1 MKKTTKNT
9 KGQIAMNREDVRRK
23 FESIHNVSEYV
34 RVSDKH
40 PLELYIGKNEQ
51 GYPTL
56 RYNGAFQPV
65 KVVGNSMLEIKQVKT
80 AKYNSLLFCFNS
92 ADNLSL
98 FYNFCE
104 DIINQTANYNGTD
117 GYVEIINRYNQW
129 KKMFYGSSKLLTENE
144 VIGLIGE
151 LMFLKNY
158 AFKKYGTTIG
168 LNGWS
173 GPEPTHKDFSFDNS
187 WYEIKTINSFKN
199 SVNISSIEQLD
210 SENEGRLIVYSLE
223 KMSPSFRG
231 ITLNAL
237 VQKIMGLLTLDTD
250 RDIFVE
256 KLKQVGY
263 SYSEVYDNYVYN
275 YVCKDSYIVSSDFP
289 RLKAAD
295 LPVGIGKIQYE
306 LLISLIAKFREEV

>member
-1 MKKTTKNT
+1 MRNT
-9 KGQIAMNREDVRRK
+9 KEQIAMNRDEVRRK
-23 FESIHNVSEYV
+23 FEAIHNISEYV
-34 RVSDKH
+34 RVSDTH
-40 PLELYIGKNEQ
+40 PLELYIGKNEK

-56 RYNGAFQPV
+56 RYNGNFQPV

-80 AKYNSLLFCFNS
+80 AMYNSLLFCFNS
-92 ADNLSL
+92 SDNLSL

-104 DIINQTANYNGTD
+104 DIINQTANYTGTE
-117 GYVEIINRYNQW
+117 GYTEIINRYTQW
-129 KKMFYGSSKLLTENE
+129 RKMFYGSSKLLTENE
-144 VIGLIGE
+144 VLGLIGE
-151 LMFLKNY
+151 LLFLKDF
-158 AFKKYGTTIG
+158 AIPQYGATKG
-168 LNGWS
+168 LTGWS

-223 KMSPSFRG
+223 KMSPSFKG
-231 ITLNAL
+231 IKLNSL
-237 VQKIMGLLTLDTD
+237 VQKLMDLLTLDTD
-250 RDIFVE
+250 KDLLVE

-275 YVCKDSYIVSSDFP
+275 YVCKDSYIVSKDFP

-295 LPVGIGKIQYE
+295 LPVGIGRIQYE
-306 LLISLIAKFREEV
+306 ILISLIAKFRENI

>member
-1 MKKTTKNT
+1 MT
-9 KGQIAMNREDVRRK
+9 MNKEDVRIK
-23 FESIHNVSEYV
+23 FEAIHSVSEYV
-34 RVSDKH
+34 RVSDIH
-40 PLELYIGKNEQ
+40 PLELYIGKNEK

-56 RYNGAFQPV
+56 RYNGNFQPV
-65 KVVGNSMLEIKQVKT
+65 KVVGNGLLEIKQVKT
-80 AKYNSLLFCFNS
+80 KNYNSLLFCFNS
-92 ADNLSL
+92 MDNLSL

-104 DIINQTANYNGTD
+104 DIINQTENYTGTD

-129 KKMFYGSSKLLTENE
+129 RKMFYGSSKLLTESE
-144 VIGLIGE
+144 VMGLIGE
-151 LMFLKNY
+151 LLFLKEY
-158 AFKKYGTTIG
+158 AIKKYGTTTG

-173 GPEPTHKDFSFDNS
+173 GPEPTHKDFSFDNF

-199 SVNISSIEQLD
+199 SVTISSIEQLD

-231 ITLNAL
+231 IKLNDL
-237 VQKIMGLLTLDTD
+237 VKKVMSLLTLDTD
-250 RDIFVE
+250 KDIFIE

-275 YVCKDSYIVSSDFP
+275 YVCKDSYVVSDEFP

-295 LPVGIGKIQYE
+295 LPVGIGRIQYE
-306 LLISLIAKFREEV
+306 ILISLIAKYRENI